1 MKKNYI
7 LSLIAALMMV
17 LGANA
22 QGSNTYNMV
31 IKMADGTSIT
41 IGPNEIDNIA
51 FNDGAVVVEGA
62 KIDDLVADIQALK
75 ARNQA
80 MEEVL
85 AIHDERMYY
94 GYFER
99 IRGEAKIINPDTNE
113 PYTYRAYENGSYV
126 DKPVTI
132 GYMVNKID
140 DNYTKTVAQIDAL
153 HGQIAGLEG
162 NIQALVELINRLEAR
177 IAALEDQISH

>member
-62 KIDDLVADIQALK
+62 KIDDLVADIKDL
-75 ARNQA
+75 RNNIQ
-80 MEEVL
+80 EL
-85 AIHDERMYY
+85 NY
-94 GYFER
+94 R
-99 IRGEAKIINPDTNE
+99 INDTRDQVEDGKFKVRGDAKVINPDTNE

-140 DNYTKTVAQIDAL
+140 DNYTKTVAQIDSL
-153 HGQIAGLEG
+153 YGQIAGLEG
-162 NIQALVELINRLEAR
+162 NIHALAGLINVLEAR